1 MGKGRSLREVSLVIT
16 GTVREWVSTPGW
28 RTEKNPKVTM
38 RVLDLLNGRGN
49 ADVKSVDCLRS
60 EETLGGSLGER
71 PPRDRGKQGFPGDAG
86 LS

>member
-1 MGKGRSLREVSLVIT
+1 
-16 GTVREWVSTPGW
+16 
-28 RTEKNPKVTM
+28 M